1 MKIFLKVVKGIF
13 VIGVLFLLGY
23 VVFTAVG
30 VA

>member
-1 MKIFLKVVKGIF
+1 MKIFLKVVKGIL
-13 VIGVLFLLGY
+13 VIGVLFFLGY